1 MLRGGNLVFI
11 FFEFKVRSQCISF
24 ADEYVYKCFKQ
35 TGNHEELLNY
45 VESHELETH
54 IDST

>member
-1 MLRGGNLVFI
+1 MKAN
-11 FFEFKVRSQCISF
+11 FKIYVYSNVKISF
-24 ADEYVYKCFKQ
+24 TDEYVYKCFKQ

-45 VESHELETH
+45 VESRELETH